1 MTAPRRDPGYEQRDV
16 SPRLPLAAA
25 VVVLCLLVLVLGLVA
40 GAFALR
46 GDGGPR
52 ATGFFELSLGEPGT
66 PHLQAEPGA
75 DLQRLREIS
84 AQGLHRYGWVDQDAG
99 VVHIPIERAMEIY
112 ARRYGNGEARP

>member
-25 VVVLCLLVLVLGLVA
+25 VVVLCLLALVLGLVA

-66 PHLQAEPGA
+66 PHLQAHVQVA
-75 DLQRLREIS
+75 ALD
-84 AQGLHRYGWVDQDAG
+84 
-99 VVHIPIERAMEIY
+99 RAP
-112 ARRYGNGEARP
+112 RQPRSSRCLWRTSGESLANFLLA